1 MSFPQQRWLYS
12 HQLFDSMSSIFQEAT
27 HASVITCCTD
37 VLWPLPRL
45 ELQIVHQCPHRKSSQ
60 WVRITLVGWDCK
72 VNGDNVVSHSA
83 KWLKRFRW
91 RVSIDWVSHSPAMRP
106 MTPDVLMTSPA
117 CMFSVAMIHLFRLP
131 PATNAMSADLKTQ
144 MVKNIY
150 IYLYLWGV
158 HQDRHTET
166 SQRRLSLPAGVV
178 PHFHNLLFKG
188 LAAFSIFIVQP
199 LEVYHSISL
208 LVAAANSMSANPPC
222 IVHSEMVSS
231 QRQKRKEKWK
241 EIKKL
246 KPKKIFFFL
255 FLFLIYFHFG
265 TTSTKHFTCVISA
278 SSLFHPY
285 GSDGILVYLLP
296 QCPVLL
302 KWGCGE
308 KAPALSDSTGHQAP

>member
-1 MSFPQQRWLYS
+1 MSFPQQRWLYW

-27 HASVITCCTD
+27 RASVITCCTD

-144 MVKNIY
+144 MVKKYIY
-150 IYLYLWGV
+150 IYICEAFTKILTQRHHSGGWAYLQGSY
-158 HQDRHTET
+158 RT
-166 SQRRLSLPAGVV
+166 STTFSS
-178 PHFHNLLFKG
+178 KG
-188 LAAFSIFIVQP
+188 LLPFP
-199 LEVYHSISL
+199 
-208 LVAAANSMSANPPC
+208 
-222 IVHSEMVSS
+222 SS
-231 QRQKRKEKWK
+231 
-241 EIKKL
+241 
-246 KPKKIFFFL
+246 
-255 FLFLIYFHFG
+255 
-265 TTSTKHFTCVISA
+265 
-278 SSLFHPY
+278 
-285 GSDGILVYLLP
+285 
-296 QCPVLL
+296 
-302 KWGCGE
+302 
-308 KAPALSDSTGHQAP
+308 

>member
-1 MSFPQQRWLYS
+1 MESFHWLSESFTCHASDDPWCFDDVSRLHVLRGNDPSFPIAPGDQ
-12 HQLFDSMSSIFQEAT
+12 
-27 HASVITCCTD
+27 CD
-37 VLWPLPRL
+37 VSRP
-45 ELQIVHQCPHRKSSQ
+45 EN
-60 WVRITLVGWDCK
+60 T
-72 VNGDNVVSHSA
+72 NG
-83 KWLKRFRW
+83 KK
-91 RVSIDWVSHSPAMRP
+91 
-106 MTPDVLMTSPA
+106 
-117 CMFSVAMIHLFRLP
+117 
-131 PATNAMSADLKTQ
+131 
-144 MVKNIY
+144 IY

-158 HQDRHTET
+158 HQDPHTET
-166 SQRRLSLPAGVV
+166 SQRRLILPAGVV

-231 QRQKRKEKWK
+231 QRHKKKKRKVERDQKTEAK
-241 EIKKL
+241 EDLFI
-246 KPKKIFFFL
+246 FFL
-255 FLFLIYFHFG
+255 FIFLIYFHFG

>member
-27 HASVITCCTD
+27 RASVITCCTD

-83 KWLKRFRW
+83 KWLKHFRW

-150 IYLYLWGV
+150 IFISVRRSPRSSHRDITAEAELTCRGRTALP
-158 HQDRHTET
+158 QP
-166 SQRRLSLPAGVV
+166 SLQRACCL
-178 PHFHNLLFKG
+178 FHL
-188 LAAFSIFIVQP
+188 
-199 LEVYHSISL
+199 HS
-208 LVAAANSMSANPPC
+208 AAAGSLSFYIFAC
-222 IVHSEMVSS
+222 GR
-231 QRQKRKEKWK
+231 RQFHECEPSLHCTQWNGQFSKTKKKRKVERDQKTEAK
-241 EIKKL
+241 EDL
-246 KPKKIFFFL
+246 FFF

-302 KWGCGE
+302 KWGCRE